1 MTAEEIVVPPA
12 LVAAQVR
19 FRGDAGRAW
28 VDGVARTAAEFLDR
42 WRLRRDGDPRSGVA
56 GLVLPVVTDDGTPA
70 MLKLQDTD
78 WDHPGEGL
86 ALRTWN
92 GDGAAR
98 VLREDPS
105 TWTLLLERLNPSRDL
120 RSIEDDT
127 AAVRVIAELLD
138 RLNAYAAPPEIP
150 RLADRAAAMIADTPA
165 AAALLTDPA
174 EGKLIQRWADQ
185 LAEVVGEA
193 GDRLLHW
200 DLHYEN
206 VLAADREPWLA
217 IDPKPLAGDP
227 GFELCPALWNR
238 WDKAAPERT
247 IRRRFD
253 VMVEAMGL
261 DRQRAVVW
269 TLGRTLQNSIWSVED
284 GDRVLEPEQVVV
296 AAAVTRG

>member
-1 MTAEEIVVPPA
+1 MTAEDIVVPPA

-28 VDGVARTAAEFLDR
+28 VDGVAGTAAEFLDR
-42 WRLRRDGDPRSGVA
+42 WQLRRDGAPRHGVA
-56 GLVLPVVTDDGTPA
+56 GLVLPVVTEDGTPA

-98 VLREDPS
+98 LLREDPE
-105 TWTLLLERLNPSRDL
+105 TWTLLLERLDPSVDL
-120 RSIEDDT
+120 RSVEDDT
-127 AAVRVIAELLD
+127 AAVRVIASLLN
-138 RLNAYAAPPEIP
+138 RLNAVPAPPSIP
-150 RLADRAAAMIADTPA
+150 LLSDKAAQMISDAPA

-206 VLAADREPWLA
+206 VLAGGREPWLA

-238 WDKAAPERT
+238 WDRTAPERT

-284 GDRVLEPEQVVV
+284 GDRALEPEMVVV
-296 AAAVTRG
+296 AAALTRG

>member
-1 MTAEEIVVPPA
+1 MAAEEIVVPPA

-19 FRGDAGRAW
+19 FRGEAGRAW
-28 VDGVARTAAEFLDR
+28 VDGVARTAAEFLER
-42 WRLRRDGDPRSGVA
+42 WRLRRDGATRSGVA

-98 VLREDPS
+98 LLREDPE
-105 TWTLLLERLNPSRDL
+105 TWTLLIERLDPDRDL
-120 RSIEDDT
+120 RSVDDDE
-127 AAVRVIAELLD
+127 AAVLVIAGLLN
-138 RLNAYAAPPEIP
+138 RLNAHTAPPEIP
-150 RLADRAAAMIADTPA
+150 RLADKAAKMIEDTPVAAAGLADR
-165 AAALLTDPA
+165 A
-174 EGKLIQRWADQ
+174 EGRLLHRWADQ
-185 LAEVVGEA
+185 LAEVAGEA

-206 VLAADREPWLA
+206 VLASDRAPWLA

-227 GFELCPALWNR
+227 GFEICPALWNR
-238 WDKAAPERT
+238 WDASAPERT

-253 VMVEAMGL
+253 LMVEAMGL
-261 DRQRAVVW
+261 DRQRAVAW
-269 TLGRTLQNSIWSVED
+269 TLGRTLQNSIWEVED
-284 GDRVLEPEQVVV
+284 GAHALTPQQVTV